1 MCEFVRRVS
10 VFRLPME
17 HQCTATY
24 ANARGKRLRVELGG
38 EGIYSPYSQFGPYRS
53 FSQTQ
58 SLKMKNVEQQ

>member
-38 EGIYSPYSQFGPYRS
+38 YRKE
-53 FSQTQ
+53 
-58 SLKMKNVEQQ
+58 LGARAERGMKCEIETEEHQLHGYQV

>member
-24 ANARGKRLRVELGG
+24 ANARGKRLRMELGG
-38 EGIYSPYSQFGPYRS
+38 KASERNCTTVYEI
-53 FSQTQ
+53 
-58 SLKMKNVEQQ
+58 LK

>member
-38 EGIYSPYSQFGPYRS
+38 QQEG
-53 FSQTQ
+53 
-58 SLKMKNVEQQ
+58 KHN